1 MHYVC
6 ECSVIVNYKI
16 MFVSAIYFTELYM
29 PAAAKTQPIILKI
42 MLAHLHYIRVR
53 LRPTGDL
60 LVLRHTSCLHATL

>member
-1 MHYVC
+1 
-6 ECSVIVNYKI
+6 

-42 MLAHLHYIRVR
+42 MLEHLRYIRVR

-60 LVLRHTSCLHATL
+60 LVLRHTSL